1 MKQASITRIR
11 DNILLQALPEI
22 VFDGWTWDVATRA
35 AVAAGYDRA
44 MARSVFPGGVTDFIS
59 HFSDWAD
66 REMLDSLRGIDPG
79 SLRVRERIHAGV
91 MARIKALSPWREA
104 ERRAMT
110 YWAVPLRNLQASRN
124 LWRTADRIW
133 VWAGD
138 TASDY
143 NHYSKRILLSGVIGA
158 TMLAWLNDESGD
170 PEKIAAFLD
179 RRIENVLKM
188 GKIIGKLKK
197 GA

>member
-1 MKQASITRIR
+1 MSTIYKICPAP
-11 DNILLQALPEI
+11 A
-22 VFDGWTWDVATRA
+22 
-35 AVAAGYDRA
+35 
-44 MARSVFPGGVTDFIS
+44 
-59 HFSDWAD
+59 
-66 REMLDSLRGIDPG
+66 
-79 SLRVRERIHAGV
+79 
-91 MARIKALSPWREA
+91 WREA

>member
-35 AVAAGYDRA
+35 AVAAGYDGA
-44 MARSVFPGGVTDFIS
+44 MARSVFPGGVTDFVS

-66 REMLDSLRGIDPG
+66 REMLDSLRGIDPD

-133 VWAGD
+133 IWAGD

-143 NHYSKRILLSGVIGA
+143 NHYSKRMLLSGVIGA